1 MLLTPEERRKGI
13 GGSDVGAIMGANPYC
28 SIVKLYKEKKGEVDP
43 PSLNHAMEWG
53 NLLEDVIAKKYA
65 KDNNFYF
72 DPDAIPLNDETDY
85 VPCPDDND
93 GVLYKPKI
101 IRGGDTLMADLSGQ
115 QTVPYEWAYAHPD
128 GFVQTGVPDHY
139 EVSGIEIKTVSE
151 GMYRKYWANNEIPPW
166 QYYQV
171 VWYSLVT
178 GIDHWKLVGFAP
190 HLRSSADPMLIHDL
204 YMDADTK
211 AKVLSKVGYFWSCL
225 ESGVM
230 PHIEKPS
237 EADLKLLYPTNT
249 MDMVQSS
256 STIDAAVKRL
266 YDVRMQ
272 KAPLEEEEDTL
283 KNLIKSHMGN
293 AGKLISQEGEE
304 LASFKSPKPKV
315 KTDYKDIVESV
326 RKAFKQHP
334 SDASDWAI
342 SELDHCESK
351 CTKAYTQSRRFLL
364 KAKYE

>member
-72 DPDAIPLNDETDY
+72 DPDAVPLNHDSHY
-85 VPCPDDND
+85 VPCPDAND
-93 GVLYKPKI
+93 GVIYKPNI
-101 IRGGDTLMADLSGQ
+101 IRANDIELAGTQLKYS
-115 QTVPYEWAYAHPD
+115 WAYAHPD
-128 GFVQTGVPDHY
+128 FFVQIGEPDRY
-139 EVSGIEIKTVSE
+139 ELSGIEVKTVSE

-171 VWYSLVT
+171 VWYSICT
-178 GIDHWKLVGFAP
+178 GIDHWKLVGLAP
-190 HLRSSADPMLIHDL
+190 HLRLSTDPILVHDL

-211 AKVLSKVGYFWSCL
+211 TKVLSKVGYFWSCL
-225 ESGVM
+225 ENNTL
-230 PHIEKPS
+230 PHIAKPS

-272 KAPLEEEEDTL
+272 KAPLEDEEDTL

-304 LASFKSPKPKV
+304 LASFKSPRPKV
-315 KTDYKDIVESV
+315 KTDYKNIVESV
-326 RKAFKQHP
+326 RKTFKQHP

-342 SELDHCESK
+342 AELDHCEAD

>member
-53 NLLEDVIAKKYA
+53 NILEDVIAKKYA
-65 KDNNFYF
+65 KDNNLYF
-72 DPDAIPLNDETDY
+72 DLDAIPLNHHTDY
-85 VPCPDDND
+85 IPCPDIND
-93 GVLYKPKI
+93 GVIYKPPI
-101 IRGGDTLMADLSGQ
+101 IRSVGHKYSWM
-115 QTVPYEWAYAHPD
+115 YAHPD
-128 GFVQTGVPDHY
+128 FFVQTGEPDNFDL
-139 EVSGIEIKTVSE
+139 EGIEVKTVSE

-171 VWYSLVT
+171 VWYSICT
-178 GIDHWKLVGFAP
+178 GIDHWKLVGLAP
-190 HLRSSADPMLIHDL
+190 HLRLSTDPILVHDL
-204 YMDADTK
+204 YIDADTK
-211 AKVLSKVGYFWSCL
+211 TKVLAKVKDFWSCL
-225 ESGVM
+225 ENNTL

>member
-72 DPDAIPLNDETDY
+72 DPDAVPLNHDSEY
-85 VPCPDDND
+85 VPCPDAND
-93 GVLYKPKI
+93 GVIYKPSI
-101 IRGGDTLMADLSGQ
+101 IRSPKDK
-115 QTVPYEWAYAHPD
+115 WAYAQPD
-128 GFVQTGVPDHY
+128 FYVQTGEPDRY
-139 EVSGIEIKTVSE
+139 ELSGIEVKTVSE

-171 VWYSLVT
+171 VWYSIVT
-178 GIDHWKLVGFAP
+178 GIDHWKLVGLAP
-190 HLRSSADPMLIHDL
+190 HLRLSTDPILVHAL

-211 AKVLSKVGYFWSCL
+211 TKVLSKVGYFWSCL

-272 KAPLEEEEDTL
+272 KAPLETEEDTL

-304 LASFKSPKPKV
+304 LASFKSPRPKV

-342 SELDHCESK
+342 AELNHCEAK

>member
-72 DPDAIPLNDETDY
+72 DPDAVPLNHDSDY
-85 VPCPDDND
+85 VPCPDAND
-93 GVLYKPKI
+93 GVIYKPSI
-101 IRGGDTLMADLSGQ
+101 IRSPKDK
-115 QTVPYEWAYAHPD
+115 WAYAHPD
-128 GFVQTGVPDHY
+128 FFVQIGEPDRY
-139 EVSGIEIKTVSE
+139 ELSGIEVKTVSE

-171 VWYSLVT
+171 VWYSIVT
-178 GIDHWKLVGFAP
+178 GIDHWKLVGLAP
-190 HLRSSADPMLIHDL
+190 HLRLSTDPILVHDL
-204 YMDADTK
+204 YIDSDTK
-211 AKVLSKVGYFWSCL
+211 TKVLSKVGYFWSCL
-225 ESGVM
+225 ESGVI

-256 STIDAAVKRL
+256 GTIDAAVRRL

-272 KAPLEEEEDTL
+272 KAPLEDEEDTL

-304 LASFKSPKPKV
+304 LASFKSPTPKV
-315 KTDYKDIVESV
+315 KIDYKSIVESLH
-326 RKAFKQHP
+326 KCFDDMP
-334 SDASDWAI
+334 SDATDWAR
-342 SELDHCESK
+342 SQLDK
-351 CTKAYTQSRRFLL
+351 CIADNTKAFTQSRRFLL

>member
-28 SIVKLYKEKKGEVDP
+28 SIVKLYKEKKGEIDP

-53 NLLEDVIAKKYA
+53 NILEDVIAKKYA

-72 DPDAIPLNDETDY
+72 DPDAVPLNYDSDY
-85 VPCPDDND
+85 VPCPDAND
-93 GVLYKPKI
+93 GVIYKPSI
-101 IRGGDTLMADLSGQ
+101 IRYVRSECEYD
-115 QTVPYEWAYAHPD
+115 WAYAHPD
-128 GFVQTGVPDHY
+128 FFVQIGEPDRY
-139 EVSGIEIKTVSE
+139 ELSGIEVKTVSE

-171 VWYSLVT
+171 VWYSIVT
-178 GIDHWKLVGFAP
+178 DIDHWKLVGLAP
-190 HLRSSADPMLIHDL
+190 HLRLSTDPILVHDL
-204 YMDADTK
+204 YIDADTK
-211 AKVLSKVGYFWSCL
+211 TKVLAKVKDFWSCL
-225 ESGVM
+225 ENNTL

-256 STIDAAVKRL
+256 GTVDAAVRRL

-272 KAPLEEEEDTL
+272 KAPLEDEEDTL

-304 LASFKSPKPKV
+304 LASFKSPVPKV
-315 KTDYKDIVESV
+315 KIDYKSIHDEFYNYLKSYPDTPLQNTFDKFV
-326 RKAFKQHP
+326 A
-334 SDASDWAI
+334 DN
-342 SELDHCESK
+342 
-351 CTKAYTQSRRFLL
+351 TKAYTQSRRFLL

>member
-72 DPDAIPLNDETDY
+72 DPDAVPLNHDSDY
-85 VPCPDDND
+85 VPCPDAND
-93 GVLYKPKI
+93 GVIYKPSI
-101 IRGGDTLMADLSGQ
+101 IRSPKDK
-115 QTVPYEWAYAHPD
+115 WAYAHPD
-128 GFVQTGVPDHY
+128 FFVQIGEPDRY
-139 EVSGIEIKTVSE
+139 ELSGIEVKTVSE

-171 VWYSLVT
+171 VWYSIVT
-178 GIDHWKLVGFAP
+178 GIDHWKLVGLAP
-190 HLRSSADPMLIHDL
+190 HLRLSTDPILVHDL
-204 YMDADTK
+204 YMDVDTK
-211 AKVLSKVGYFWSCL
+211 TKVLSKVGYFWSCL

-256 STIDAAVKRL
+256 GTIDAAVRRL

-272 KAPLEEEEDTL
+272 KAPLEDEEDTL

-304 LASFKSPKPKV
+304 LASFKSPVPKV
-315 KTDYKDIVESV
+315 KTDYKGIVDGWLEHIGDHNTPLHQ
-326 RKAFKQHP
+326 AFNKLIA
-334 SDASDWAI
+334 DN
-342 SELDHCESK
+342 
-351 CTKAYTQSRRFLL
+351 TKAYTQSRRFLL

>member
-28 SIVKLYKEKKGEVDP
+28 SIVKQYKEKKGEVDP

-53 NLLEDVIAKKYA
+53 HILEDVIAKKYA

-72 DPDAIPLNDETDY
+72 DPDAVPLNHDSDY
-85 VPCPDDND
+85 VPCPDANN
-93 GVLYKPKI
+93 GVIYKPKI
-101 IRGGDTLMADLSGQ
+101 IRSVEYD
-115 QTVPYEWAYAHPD
+115 WAYAHPD
-128 GFVQTGVPDHY
+128 FFVQIGEPDRY
-139 EVSGIEIKTVSE
+139 ELSGIEVKTVSE

-171 VWYSLVT
+171 VWYSIIT
-178 GIDHWKLVGFAP
+178 GIDHWKLVGLAP
-190 HLRSSADPMLIHDL
+190 HLRLSGDPILVHDL
-204 YMDADTK
+204 YMDTDLK
-211 AKVLSKVGYFWSCL
+211 AKVIAKVKNFWTCL
-225 ESGVM
+225 ETNTL
-230 PHIEKPS
+230 PYIEKPS

-256 STIDAAVKRL
+256 GTVDAAVKRL

-272 KAPLEEEEDTL
+272 KVPLVEEEESL

-315 KTDYKDIVESV
+315 KTNYKAIVEDFREILKRECSPLQGTFHTV
-326 RKAFKQHP
+326 EHN
-334 SDASDWAI
+334 
-342 SELDHCESK
+342 H
-351 CTKAYTQSRRFLL
+351 TKGYIQSRRFLL
-364 KAKYE
+364 KAKY